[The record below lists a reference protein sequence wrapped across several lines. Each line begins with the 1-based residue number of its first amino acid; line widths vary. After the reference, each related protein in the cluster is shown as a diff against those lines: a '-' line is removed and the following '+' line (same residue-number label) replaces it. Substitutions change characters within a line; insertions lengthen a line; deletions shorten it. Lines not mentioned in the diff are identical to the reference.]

1 LKICLKIPY
10 SFLFFTFVKTEKSK
24 ITRVKCYLFKNKFNF
39 DFSDLNEIVV
49 VISLFPVVYKKKFK
63 LNSNMLQLQNSTTTI
78 HSLDL
83 NTLSSIKL
91 NTPNCNLDLPVTIEI
106 NSPIFKLLSN
116 KIKLIKHES

>member
-1 LKICLKIPY
+1 M
-10 SFLFFTFVKTEKSK
+10 
-24 ITRVKCYLFKNKFNF
+24 FKNKFNF